1 MIIEAI
7 LKINPNAQVVV
18 RGNDINTCEIEWHNG
33 TTPISK
39 ADIEAQ
45 FPIVEFDMAMKDL
58 RTKRN
63 KLLQDTDHYALS
75 DQTLSDDMRTYRQSL
90 RDITNGLTT
99 VEEVNAVELD
109 NAMADLRTKRN
120 QLLIDTDFHAL
131 SDNTMSEDMTTY
143 RQELRDITEGITT
156 VEQANAVVFP
166 TKP

>member
-7 LKINPNAQVVV
+7 LKINPNAVVTV
-18 RGNDINTCEIEWHNG
+18 RGSDINTCEIEWLEG

-45 FPIVEFDMAMKDL
+45 FP
-58 RTKRN
+58 
-63 KLLQDTDHYALS
+63 
-75 DQTLSDDMRTYRQSL
+75 
-90 RDITNGLTT
+90 
-99 VEEVNAVELD
+99 AVELD
-109 NAMADLRTKRN
+109 NAMADLRSKRN
-120 QLLIDTDFHAL
+120 QLLQDTDFHAL
-131 SDNTMSEDMTTY
+131 SDNTMSAEMTTY